1 MSKTISSREAGQSR
15 RRRKE
20 NKAVVLCESPRLG
33 PALRDEVVYFFTAS
47 KRCVGHPRKRDPFA
61 SISTRPAG
69 LLRTLQQAI
78 ETANQD
84 LAATTLVQLAE
95 EIEQAEETGRAQNER
110 ARRSYAL
117 SVLGLLLT
125 ATFGLISLLLF
136 IYPLIHGQTSR

>member
-1 MSKTISSREAGQSR
+1 M
-15 RRRKE
+15 
-20 NKAVVLCESPRLG
+20 
-33 PALRDEVVYFFTAS
+33 
-47 KRCVGHPRKRDPFA
+47 
-61 SISTRPAG
+61 
-69 LLRTLQQAI
+69 RTLQQAI